1 MNIEN
6 LLLYKVQNREDI
18 GTYFYYLDPSCLC
31 VGELL
36 S

>member
-18 GTYFYYLDPSCLC
+18 GIPISIIWTPVVC
-31 VGELL
+31 V
-36 S
+36 